1 MKYVLMTVL
10 LLGALAAY
18 RHSFPAGAAV
28 LVTVA
33 AVIALKAWHK
43 ASIPENNIQ
52 FSQISSPYLFLWI
65 IFLGLS
71 L

>member
-10 LLGALAAY
+10 LLGTLAAY

-33 AVIALKAWHK
+33 AVIALKGLAQ
-43 ASIPENNIQ
+43 SIN
-52 FSQISSPYLFLWI
+52 S
-65 IFLGLS
+65 GK
-71 L
+71 